1 MLNNTRSA
9 IGKMIDDIKAFSYY
23 FNIVMQVMYFA
34 YLLYAIGTD
43 RGILWLNIALAG
55 LSILYF
61 VFYVATYNKKD
72 DTAKQVKKSARHL
85 HRWCKLGGKTLT
97 LCVMVY
103 SIYATTQDVSP
114 TSVIMTALM
123 VVAWVLQLLF
133 SLVIGFLEK
142 EKDIILEA
150 IRKDMEPVTKPV
162 KAVSGFFKKF
172 RRSDEDDDL
181 REDEVEEEIV
191 TN

>member
-1 MLNNTRSA
+1 MLTNTRHA
-9 IGKMIDDIKAFSYY
+9 IGKIIDDVKTFSYH
-23 FNIVMQVMYFA
+23 FNLAMQAMYFA

-61 VFYVATYNKKD
+61 VFYVATYNKKEG
-72 DTAKQVKKSARHL
+72 AVKQFKKSARHL
-85 HRWCKLGGKTLT
+85 HRWCKLAGKTFT
-97 LCVMVY
+97 LSVMVY

-114 TSVIMTALM
+114 TSVILTALM

-133 SLVIGFLEK
+133 SLIIGFLEK
-142 EKDIILEA
+142 EKDLILEA
-150 IRKDMEPVTKPV
+150 IRKDMEPVTRPA

-172 RRSDEDDDL
+172 KRSGEDDNL
-181 REDEVEEEIV
+181 REDEVEEEIIV
-191 TN
+191 Q

>member
-1 MLNNTRSA
+1 
-9 IGKMIDDIKAFSYY
+9 MIDDIKAFSYY

-72 DTAKQVKKSARHL
+72 DTAKQVKKSVRNL

-97 LCVMVY
+97 LCVMV
-103 SIYATTQDVSP
+103 SFTFTWTPSAWMTTTRAPAWMVSSDSALQVSEP
-114 TSVIMTALM
+114 IFTFPFRLPGVTSTVTTPSFPI
-123 VVAWVLQLLF
+123 
-133 SLVIGFLEK
+133 S
-142 EKDIILEA
+142 
-150 IRKDMEPVTKPV
+150 EPVTVVEGGSGLPRNLYPYIV
-162 KAVSGFFKKF
+162 MMLTGTAVAIAMTG
-172 RRSDEDDDL
+172 DIQL
-181 REDEVEEEIV
+181 
-191 TN
+191 

>member
-1 MLNNTRSA
+1 
-9 IGKMIDDIKAFSYY
+9 MIDDIKSFSYH
-23 FNIVMQVMYFA
+23 FNIVMQIMYFA
-34 YLLYAIGTD
+34 YLMYAIGTD

-61 VFYVATYNKKD
+61 VFYVATYNKQEGAVKRM
-72 DTAKQVKKSARHL
+72 KKSARYV

-103 SIYATTQDVSP
+103 SIYATTQDVSA

-142 EKDIILEA
+142 QKDLILEA
-150 IRKDMEPVTKPV
+150 IRKDMEPVTRPAR
-162 KAVSGFFKKF
+162 AVSGFLKKLK
-172 RRSDEDDDL
+172 RVDDDEL
-181 REDEVEEEIV
+181 RDDEVEEEIAIDRL
-191 TN
+191 